1 MRGRTSLRRLAG
13 RALGRR
19 RVLPAQEAYALWAD
33 NYPPSP
39 HNPLMRAEQAVM
51 ASIIHSTSPQRA
63 LDAGTGSGRYLA
75 LLASTGARVVIGVDL
90 SLPMLVSRARDPR
103 TLSPDLELGTPGL
116 PTRSVARV
124 CGDVRRLPFAD
135 ASFDLISS
143 SLMVGDVADVDGW
156 VSEAARVLTPGGHL
170 VYSDFHPCWAAK
182 RWQRT
187 FQAADGRSFEIA
199 YFPHTLA
206 DHVTALGRRFF
217 DIRTIGEPGL
227 TVRDVAGAHAA
238 DVPVPIVFH
247 AVKLG

>member
-1 MRGRTSLRRLAG
+1 
-13 RALGRR
+13 
-19 RVLPAQEAYALWAD
+19 VLPAQEAYALWAD

-39 HNPLMRAEQAVM
+39 HNALMRAEHAVM
-51 ASIIHSTSPQRA
+51 APIIHAMSPQRA
-63 LDAGTGSGRYLA
+63 LDAGTGSGRYLE
-75 LLASTGARVVIGVDL
+75 LLASTGARLVIGVDL

-103 TLSPDLELGTPGL
+103 ALSPDLELGTPGL
-116 PTRSVARV
+116 PTRRVARV

-143 SLMVGDVADVDGW
+143 SLMVGDVADLDGW
-156 VSEAARVLTPGGHL
+156 VSEAARVLAPGGHL
-170 VYSDFHPCWAAK
+170 VYSDFHPSWAAK

-206 DHVTALGRRFF
+206 DHITALGRRFF
-217 DIRTIGEPGL
+217 DIRAIGEPGL
-227 TVRDVAGAHAA
+227 TVGGVAGAHAA
-238 DVPVPIVFH
+238 DVPVAIVFH